1 MYKRQGGAAAA
12 GGITAADDVDGT
24 AATASH
30 AAVIA
35 ALPDAD
41 ISAALGR
48 LRAEAPV
55 TLSRL
60 TAYDELYYARGN
72 QPANRQNRPLPV
84 WRAVWADGVVVYAD
98 PASARIVLRAD
109 NSNRWQRLLY
119 NGLHSFDFDPLLAR
133 PWLRDSL
140 VVLLSLLGV
149 AMSLTACVVAW
160 RVFVPR
166 KRRR

>member
-1 MYKRQGGAAAA
+1 M
-12 GGITAADDVDGT
+12 
-24 AATASH
+24 ASH
-30 AAVIA
+30 AAAIA

-55 TLSRL
+55 MLSRL

-84 WRAVWADGVVVYAD
+84 WRAAWADGVVAYAD

-119 NGLHSFDFDPLLAR
+119 NGLHSFDFAPLLAR

-149 AMSLTACVVAW
+149 AMSVTACVVAW